1 MKSIIDFFKVIIK
14 YDKMLISI
22 LIGDIFFGA
31 LQPFPKIILSKIIF
45 DYLVKGESLQQFLYI
60 ISVLVISDVI
70 IQYVFHVFEQQVE
83 LKGQWLMFEL
93 SYKLNM
99 KCFCSLK
106 Y

>member
-45 DYLVKGESLQQFLYI
+45 EIGRASGRERV
-60 ISVLVISDVI
+60 
-70 IQYVFHVFEQQVE
+70 
-83 LKGQWLMFEL
+83 
-93 SYKLNM
+93 
-99 KCFCSLK
+99 
-106 Y
+106 

>member
-45 DYLVKGESLQQFLYI
+45 DYLVKGGVTSAIFVYYI
-60 ISVLVISDVI
+60 CLGN
-70 IQYVFHVFEQQVE
+70 
-83 LKGQWLMFEL
+83 L
-93 SYKLNM
+93 
-99 KCFCSLK
+99 
-106 Y
+106 